1 MGWRIGEILI
11 QKKWI
16 DWWQLQ
22 EALEENK
29 RTKEYTGSILV
40 RKGHI
45 SNFLLH
51 QALAEQFSMRFVD
64 LPKTRINPKAIEKIP
79 RSIAQKYS
87 LIPVELYGDVL
98 QVGISNPMNAWPE
111 SELKQLANVKEI
123 KTVLCM
129 PADIQKAIEE
139 QYGGKGTAS
148 VPPR

>member
-1 MGWRIGEILI
+1 MGWRIGEILV

-22 EALEENK
+22 EALEEQQ
-29 RTKEYTGSILV
+29 RTKEYTGSVLV
-40 RKGHI
+40 RKGYL

-51 QALAEQFSMRFVD
+51 QALAEQFHIRFVD
-64 LPKTRINPKAIEKIP
+64 LPKTRINPQAIEKIP

-87 LIPVELYGDVL
+87 LIPIELHGDVL
-98 QVGISNPMNAWPE
+98 QVGISNPLNTWPE
-111 SELKQLANVKEI
+111 SELKQLAGVKEI

-139 QYGGKGTAS
+139 QYGKSAPAP
-148 VPPR
+148 PPR